1 MASTNAKQTELCYLS
16 ATEVLAL
23 FKARKLSPVEY
34 LNSLIARA
42 EQVEPTINAFAFE
55 YFDEALAKAKKA
67 EDRFMQTDARLRPLE
82 GLPLAVK
89 DEMDIKGKLTTNGS
103 LYLKDNV
110 STETHYS
117 IERLLRAGAIV
128 HARTTT
134 PEFSC
139 AGVAHSRVHGVTRTP
154 WNPSFTCGGSSGGS
168 GAALAAGSTPLAT
181 GSDIGGSIRIPA
193 AMCGVVGYKPP
204 HGRNP
209 DNTAFAFDM
218 YAAMGPMTRTI
229 ADCVLMQNVMC
240 GPHPLDNASIR
251 PKVRIPQELKPIE
264 GWKIAYSIDLGFFEV
279 DEGVRRNTLKTLEVL
294 KDLGAEITEV
304 NFGWSAHADRAAQNY
319 LDHLFG
325 GYIKSFVDSDP
336 SLASEWAKYCAG
348 THEKVTAAEFME
360 AYQVAAD
367 MSRKVGTILDTH
379 HAFICPTAGSHEVPA
394 DHEPDQPIFING
406 KSVDVLYGWCL
417 CHPFNMLGRCPVLSV
432 PSGIGDNG
440 LPTGIQIVARHLDDK
455 RVFQVGAAL
464 EKAQPWLDCA
474 DRRPKI

>member
-1 MASTNAKQTELCYLS
+1 MVSKNVSETELCYLS

-193 AMCGVVGYKPP
+193 AMCGG
-204 HGRNP
+204 
-209 DNTAFAFDM
+209 M
-218 YAAMGPMTRTI
+218 
-229 ADCVLMQNVMC
+229 
-240 GPHPLDNASIR
+240 R
-251 PKVRIPQELKPIE
+251 PR
-264 GWKIAYSIDLGFFEV
+264 
-279 DEGVRRNTLKTLEVL
+279 
-294 KDLGAEITEV
+294 
-304 NFGWSAHADRAAQNY
+304 
-319 LDHLFG
+319 
-325 GYIKSFVDSDP
+325 
-336 SLASEWAKYCAG
+336 
-348 THEKVTAAEFME
+348 
-360 AYQVAAD
+360 
-367 MSRKVGTILDTH
+367 
-379 HAFICPTAGSHEVPA
+379 
-394 DHEPDQPIFING
+394 
-406 KSVDVLYGWCL
+406 
-417 CHPFNMLGRCPVLSV
+417 
-432 PSGIGDNG
+432 
-440 LPTGIQIVARHLDDK
+440 
-455 RVFQVGAAL
+455 
-464 EKAQPWLDCA
+464 
-474 DRRPKI
+474 